1 MVGAGLSDRDAK
13 ALFQKCKAMNATV
26 EHVYQFNHLKKLFG
40 KNLDFNT
47 LMVHDEE
54 QDMVNLEFAFRM
66 STMIEEK
73 KDEVLKWYSEAD
85 QLKIK

>member
-1 MVGAGLSDRDAK
+1 
-13 ALFQKCKAMNATV
+13 MNATV
-26 EHVYQFNHLKKLFG
+26 EHVYQYNHLKKLFG
-40 KNLDFNT
+40 KNLDCNT

-66 STMIEEK
+66 NTMIEEK

>member
-1 MVGAGLSDRDAK
+1 MVGGGLSDRDAK

-26 EHVYQFNHLKKLFG
+26 EHVYQYNHLKKLFG

-54 QDMVNLEFAFRM
+54 QDWVNLEFAGRM
-66 STMIEEK
+66 STMLESK
-73 KDEVLKWYSEAD
+73 KEEVLKWYSEED